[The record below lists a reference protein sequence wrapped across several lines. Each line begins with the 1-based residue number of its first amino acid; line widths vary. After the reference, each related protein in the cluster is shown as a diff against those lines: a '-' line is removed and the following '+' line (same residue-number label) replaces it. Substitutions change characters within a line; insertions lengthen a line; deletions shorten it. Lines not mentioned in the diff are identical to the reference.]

1 MILQSN
7 NSSARIRNNVKLEKR
22 LLNNN
27 YTKKEE
33 SENRIEI
40 IGNKN
45 SESKVNLNNYASYV
59 SFGMNNLILK
69 KALRSPLTPLLKP
82 IQPLWGELNH
92 LGLNER
98 IKNIEPM
105 FHKNLA
111 RFWEREKNCDVL
123 FNETGKKIN
132 LAETEDRYDMF
143 YTTQHARWENFFVN
157 NKNIDQ
163 ENNHPNDIIEKQ
175 IMDFR
180 NKLPEEFEKNKETL
194 SKIES
199 KNGEDNEIKKQ
210 AARIKKLIKLQNDYL
225 TVMNDDN
232 LIIDREALKISI
244 SQSIIKGLR
253 NKNFI
258 VFKHNINNF
267 ENALYKFLNYTIIA
281 PPNIIEEKENEGS
294 NTKKDLIAIKK
305 MLGMKIGKPT
315 FSQCLKRAFLE
326 EIYDTTLPIFP
337 ITDSQSK
344 ETGILTLIPKTS
356 KDDPN
361 YLRRVDLMRYYS
373 HSNWCTK
380 FKSAKS
386 YLQESDFYCY
396 IPYEGGRKI
405 CMVVKDGDIHSL
417 ESAENNHL
425 IEEADYPILKS
436 IFRSCP
442 EVEEII
448 EKNGKTE
455 LIKMVKEAKN

>member
-1 MILQSN
+1 MILKLN
-7 NSSARIRNNVKLEKR
+7 NTSTNIINNTMLEKKQ
-22 LLNNN
+22 LKNN
-27 YTKKEE
+27 YKNEEE
-33 SENRIEI
+33 SENRIKI

-45 SESKVNLNNYASYV
+45 KETRVNLNNYASYV

-69 KALRSPLTPLLKP
+69 KALRSPLTPLLKS

-92 LGLNER
+92 LGLNAQL
-98 IKNIEPM
+98 KNIEPM
-105 FHKNLA
+105 FQNNLV
-111 RFWEREKNCDVL
+111 RFWEKEKHCDAL
-123 FNETGKKIN
+123 FNETGEKIN
-132 LAETEDRYDMF
+132 LGETEDRYDMF

-157 NKNIDQ
+157 NKNIDY
-163 ENNHPNDIIEKQ
+163 EGNPPNDLIDKK
-175 IMDFR
+175 IMLFR
-180 NKLPEEFEKNKETL
+180 KKLPEEFEKNQEIL
-194 SKIES
+194 SKLES
-199 KNGEDNEIKKQ
+199 KKPEDNEIKKQ
-210 AARIKKLIKLQNDYL
+210 ATRIKKLIKLQNDYL
-225 TVMNDDN
+225 TVMNDEN
-232 LIIDREALKISI
+232 LIIDREVLKISI

-267 ENALYKFLNYTIIA
+267 ENALFKFLNYAIIA
-281 PPNIIEEKENEGS
+281 PPSIIEDKENEGN
-294 NTKKDLIAIKK
+294 NTRKDLIAIKK

-315 FSQCLKRAFLE
+315 FSQCLKQAFLE
-326 EIYDTTLPIFP
+326 EIYDTTLPIYP
-337 ITDSQSK
+337 IIDDESK

-356 KDDPN
+356 KNDPN

-417 ESAENNHL
+417 ESAENSHT
-425 IEEADYPILKS
+425 IEEIDYPILKN

-455 LIKMVKEAKN
+455 FIKKVKETKI